1 MVKKLIFCLFL
12 ISSLNCLHFMLRE
25 GKEKCIYDEIPK
37 N

>member
-1 MVKKLIFCLFL
+1 MKVSFL
-12 ISSLNCLHFMLRE
+12 IIMLMSCINSLHFLIKE